1 MKKKCLII
9 FGIYLIIAQSGATQT
24 PLSNSWYNILYSKDC
39 DIPNQA
45 EIVHYPM
52 MHPNS
57 INLDYVFKYF
67 FNRSESDESET
78 TEPTTATI
86 TKMKSN
92 SIDENAQS
100 ETDYLP
106 PAISTDEQSEQTII
120 LAPNFTYINPVAYS
134 SFQFIQLLK
143 KYPSAL
149 VFDETIWSSAFA
161 EVVGRMG
168 KWGNYTNK
176 LLWPLALVRNK
187 LFDFQ
192 ITMERLT
199 NISSYNTLEFEE
211 RRILSKF
218 TGGIIAL
225 LLGIIDRLYPSTLI
239 EPATVAEQYWKQYE
253 LIPNEVYPQMVDG
266 INQLSHLSSQFKE
279 ANKEEQKEIKN
290 KFYKLYNKLKH
301 LRRINM
307 DFIFQYRESLLFD
320 SVRSSLTHQIDH
332 QTDPVIIAYG
342 MAHDFSDE
350 FSNYNFYTI
359 PYSCSLPE
367 DYASDLR
374 IYESIIRHY
383 IQETNEENKD
393 VIYEFLQEK
402 WIQMSES
409 ERNRLKR
416 SSFNQFLISDFE
428 QLRRIFNKE
437 SFSEEE
443 NFEFIFHSFVSGEV
457 NELLPHAIAVDN
469 IIDRTIC
476 QAIQCGK

>member
-1 MKKKCLII
+1 MKKNCLII

-24 PLSNSWYNILYSKDC
+24 PLNNSWYNILYSKDC

-45 EIVHYPM
+45 EIIHYPM
-52 MHPNS
+52 VHPHS

-67 FNRSESDESET
+67 FNRSESDESGINQ
-78 TEPTTATI
+78 EPTTVM
-86 TKMKSN
+86 MKSN
-92 SIDENAQS
+92 SISENAQS
-100 ETDYLP
+100 ETDYLS

-149 VFDETIWSSAFA
+149 VFDEMIWSPTFA
-161 EVVGRMG
+161 KVVGRMG
-168 KWGNYTNK
+168 KWWNYTNK
-176 LLWPLALVRNK
+176 ILWPLALVSNN
-187 LFDFQ
+187 LFGFQ

-239 EPATVAEQYWKQYE
+239 EPVTVVEQHWKKYE
-253 LIPNEVYPQMVDG
+253 LIPNEAYPQLVDG
-266 INQLSHLSSQFKE
+266 INQLSHLSSQFKK

-290 KFYKLYNKLKH
+290 KFYKLYNKLKN

-307 DFIFQYRESLLFD
+307 DFLFQYRESLLFD
-320 SVRSSLTHQIDH
+320 SVRSTLTHQIDH
-332 QTDPVIIAYG
+332 QTDPVIVAYG

-367 DYASDLR
+367 GYTSDLN
-374 IYESIIRHY
+374 IYVSIIRHY

-416 SSFNQFLISDFE
+416 SSLNQFLISDFE

-469 IIDRTIC
+469 MIDRIIC
-476 QAIQCGK
+476 QSIQCGK